1 MTVAQRHGSR
11 AALPDGL
18 LKRTTYLLWK
28 LGAIGRR
35 RLAARLAEVDL
46 AAPLPDH
53 RLPHL
58 SVLTSLAESGPASQR
73 ETAERLGMDCSDI
86 VAILDDL
93 ERGDLVV
100 RRRDERDRRRH
111 LVTLTPAG
119 RRALRRLGAEA
130 ERAEDALLTPL
141 SDDEREVLHGLLLRV
156 LAHHD
161 ARVACPP
168 GARASW

>member
-1 MTVAQRHGSR
+1 MTVAQRHESH

-28 LGAIGRR
+28 LGAVGRR
-35 RLAARLAEVDL
+35 RLATQLATVDL

-58 SVLTSLAESGPASQR
+58 GVLTCLADSGPASQR

-86 VAILDDL
+86 VAVLDDL
-93 ERGDLVV
+93 ERGNLVV

-119 RRALRRLGAEA
+119 RHALRRLDTEA
-130 ERAEDALLTPL
+130 ERVEDALLTPL
-141 SDDEREVLHGLLLRV
+141 SDDEREVLHGLLQRV
-156 LAHHD
+156 LAYHN
-161 ARVACPP
+161 ARVPCPP
-168 GARASW
+168 GPQAPW